1 MSATILS
8 IDTSTENI
16 VIAISR
22 DGETL
27 LDERHAAEQN
37 HSRKLIKLID
47 DGLKKTS
54 LNLVDIDA
62 FACTTGPGSFTG
74 LRTGLGTIKGFC
86 YALQKPL
93 IGVPTLYAMAYPCIE
108 YGTIAPVL
116 EAKKDFVY
124 TAIFQ
129 YVNEEW
135 IEKTPTQMIPVQNLP
150 DQSHPVVYIGA
161 TCKKYNSFFPE
172 KAIFGNSKFDSICG
186 KTLTDIAY
194 RKYTL
199 NEWEDVQSLE
209 PLYIQKTAAEGYV

>member
-22 DGETL
+22 DGEVL

-47 DGLKKTS
+47 DALKKIS

-86 YALQKPL
+86 YTLRKPL
-93 IGVPTLYAMAYPCIE
+93 IGIPTLRAMAHPCTE
-108 YGTIAPVL
+108 YETVIPVL

-124 TAIFQ
+124 TAVFQ
-129 YVNEEW
+129 RSNGEW
-135 IEKTPTQMIPVQNLP
+135 LEKTPAQMIPVQNLQEP
-150 DQSHPVVYIGA
+150 SQTTAYIGSA
-161 TCKKYNSFFPE
+161 CKKYSSFFP
-172 KAIFGNSKFDSICG
+172 KNAMFGNSKFDFICG